1 MELKILDWIQALHNP
16 VTDVLF
22 VWITRLGNVGM
33 IWILLAAVLLLRRKT
48 RKTGDILAAALYLTG
63 ERRLWK
69 PALVLGVLIAFSW
82 LYLYVHYPSDILG
95 GVLVGLFAGWAG
107 SRIAAKL
114 LKCSPA
120 LARMCA
126 PGRPGGKE
134 GRRLDR
140 KICGQVHG
148 HRCLHGYLLY
158 QPHLSVTLSHVQYDS
173 GILDT
178 EDNGYYEAGH
188 YCLLLADG
196 RQATSRGLFLEEEA
210 KIFEQLGCQKAY
222 NLDGGHCS
230 FMTLMDQVV
239 SHPYKPEHEIPD
251 GIFIMDQTR

>member
-48 RKTGDILAAALYLTG
+48 RKTGDILAAAL
-63 ERRLWK
+63 
-69 PALVLGVLIAFSW
+69 VLGMLIAFSR

-95 GVLVGLFAGWAG
+95 GVFVGLFAGWVG

-126 PGRPGGKE
+126 PERPDGKE
-134 GRRLDR
+134 GRR
-140 KICGQVHG
+140 
-148 HRCLHGYLLY
+148 
-158 QPHLSVTLSHVQYDS
+158 
-173 GILDT
+173 
-178 EDNGYYEAGH
+178 
-188 YCLLLADG
+188 
-196 RQATSRGLFLEEEA
+196 
-210 KIFEQLGCQKAY
+210 
-222 NLDGGHCS
+222 
-230 FMTLMDQVV
+230 
-239 SHPYKPEHEIPD
+239 
-251 GIFIMDQTR
+251 

>member
-33 IWILLAAVLLLRRKT
+33 IWILLAVVLLLRRKT

-63 ERRLWK
+63 ARRLWK
-69 PALVLGVLIAFSW
+69 PALVLGMLIAFSR

-95 GVLVGLFAGWAG
+95 GVLVGLFAGWVG

-126 PGRPGGKE
+126 PERPDGKE
-134 GRRLDR
+134 GRR
-140 KICGQVHG
+140 
-148 HRCLHGYLLY
+148 
-158 QPHLSVTLSHVQYDS
+158 
-173 GILDT
+173 
-178 EDNGYYEAGH
+178 
-188 YCLLLADG
+188 
-196 RQATSRGLFLEEEA
+196 
-210 KIFEQLGCQKAY
+210 
-222 NLDGGHCS
+222 
-230 FMTLMDQVV
+230 
-239 SHPYKPEHEIPD
+239 
-251 GIFIMDQTR
+251 

>member
-48 RKTGDILAAALYLTG
+48 RKTGDILAAAL
-63 ERRLWK
+63 
-69 PALVLGVLIAFSW
+69 VLGMLIAFSR

-95 GVLVGLFAGWAG
+95 GVLVGLFAGWVG

-126 PGRPGGKE
+126 PERPDGKE
-134 GRRLDR
+134 GRR
-140 KICGQVHG
+140 
-148 HRCLHGYLLY
+148 
-158 QPHLSVTLSHVQYDS
+158 
-173 GILDT
+173 
-178 EDNGYYEAGH
+178 
-188 YCLLLADG
+188 
-196 RQATSRGLFLEEEA
+196 
-210 KIFEQLGCQKAY
+210 
-222 NLDGGHCS
+222 
-230 FMTLMDQVV
+230 
-239 SHPYKPEHEIPD
+239 
-251 GIFIMDQTR
+251 

>member
-22 VWITRLGNVGM
+22 VWITRLGNAGM

-69 PALVLGVLIAFSW
+69 PALVLGMLIAFSR

-95 GVLVGLFAGWAG
+95 GVLVGLFAGWVG

-126 PGRPGGKE
+126 PERPDGKE
-134 GRRLDR
+134 GR
-140 KICGQVHG
+140 K
-148 HRCLHGYLLY
+148 
-158 QPHLSVTLSHVQYDS
+158 
-173 GILDT
+173 
-178 EDNGYYEAGH
+178 
-188 YCLLLADG
+188 
-196 RQATSRGLFLEEEA
+196 
-210 KIFEQLGCQKAY
+210 
-222 NLDGGHCS
+222 
-230 FMTLMDQVV
+230 
-239 SHPYKPEHEIPD
+239 
-251 GIFIMDQTR
+251 

>member
-1 MELKILDWIQALHNP
+1 
-16 VTDVLF
+16 
-22 VWITRLGNVGM
+22 M
-33 IWILLAAVLLLRRKT
+33 IWIILAVVLLLRPKT
-48 RKTGDILAAALYLTG
+48 QKTGGILAAALYLTG

-230 FMTLMDQVV
+230 FMTLMNQVV

>member
-33 IWILLAAVLLLRRKT
+33 IWIILAVVLLLRPKT
-48 RKTGDILAAALYLTG
+48 QKTGGILAAALYLTG

-69 PALVLGVLIAFSW
+69 PALVLGMLIAFSR

-95 GVLVGLFAGWAG
+95 GVLVGLFAGWVG

-126 PGRPGGKE
+126 PERPDGKE
-134 GRRLDR
+134 GRR
-140 KICGQVHG
+140 
-148 HRCLHGYLLY
+148 
-158 QPHLSVTLSHVQYDS
+158 
-173 GILDT
+173 
-178 EDNGYYEAGH
+178 
-188 YCLLLADG
+188 
-196 RQATSRGLFLEEEA
+196 
-210 KIFEQLGCQKAY
+210 
-222 NLDGGHCS
+222 
-230 FMTLMDQVV
+230 
-239 SHPYKPEHEIPD
+239 
-251 GIFIMDQTR
+251 

>member
-22 VWITRLGNVGM
+22 VWITRLGNAGM

-69 PALVLGVLIAFSW
+69 PALVLGMLIAFSR

-95 GVLVGLFAGWAG
+95 GVFVGLFAGWVG

-126 PGRPGGKE
+126 PERPDGKE
-134 GRRLDR
+134 GR
-140 KICGQVHG
+140 K
-148 HRCLHGYLLY
+148 
-158 QPHLSVTLSHVQYDS
+158 
-173 GILDT
+173 
-178 EDNGYYEAGH
+178 
-188 YCLLLADG
+188 
-196 RQATSRGLFLEEEA
+196 
-210 KIFEQLGCQKAY
+210 
-222 NLDGGHCS
+222 
-230 FMTLMDQVV
+230 
-239 SHPYKPEHEIPD
+239 
-251 GIFIMDQTR
+251 